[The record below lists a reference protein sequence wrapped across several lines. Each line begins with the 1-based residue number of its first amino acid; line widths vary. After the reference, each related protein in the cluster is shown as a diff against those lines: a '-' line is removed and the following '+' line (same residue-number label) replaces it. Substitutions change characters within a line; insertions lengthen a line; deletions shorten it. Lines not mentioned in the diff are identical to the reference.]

1 MKSLADLAKIRE
13 QAKQRVDKR
22 EGNQDYRIVVGMATC
37 GIAAGA
43 RPVLNTIVDQVAKNN
58 YSAAI
63 IQTGCIGMCTL
74 EPIVEV
80 IDADNKKTTYVKVD
94 SKKAAEIVS
103 EHIGKGIVKSEYT
116 IATDQGAQPWKE

>member
-13 QAKQRVDKR
+13 QAKEKIAKR

-43 RPVLNTIVDQVAKNN
+43 RVVLNTLVKHVAERE

-63 IQTGCIGMCTL
+63 VQTGCIGMCSL

-80 IDADNKKTTYVKVD
+80 YDKNNQKTTYIKVD
-94 SKKAAEIVS
+94 SRKAIEICD
-103 EHIGKGIVKSEYT
+103 EHLGKGVIKTEYT
-116 IATDQGAQPWKE
+116 VSSVEGNG

>member
-13 QAKQRVDKR
+13 QAKDRIAKR
-22 EGNQDYRIVVGMATC
+22 EGNQEYRIVVGMATC

-43 RPVLNTIVDQVAKNN
+43 RVVLNTLVKHVADRE

-63 IQTGCIGMCTL
+63 VQTGCIGMCSL

-80 IDADNKKTTYVKVD
+80 IDKNDHKTTYVKVD
-94 SKKAAEIVS
+94 SRKAIEICD
-103 EHIGKGIVKSEYT
+103 EHIGKGVVKTEYT
-116 IATDQGAQPWKE
+116 VSSLEGNE